1 VAENLGMEAYAR
13 YRLGGAFLIC
23 QEYVE
28 AEKHLTRAI
37 ELLTSEDDKDWED
50 IIAANK
56 ELAKALIALGRED
69 EANERLERIKGIEET
84 IGE

>member
-1 VAENLGMEAYAR
+1 MEAYAR

-37 ELLTSEDDKDWED
+37 ELLTLEDDKDWED
-50 IIAANK
+50 IVAANK
-56 ELAKALIALGRED
+56 ELAKALTALGRD
-69 EANERLERIKGIEET
+69 EEAMDRLTRIKTIEET
-84 IGE
+84 IGVKNE